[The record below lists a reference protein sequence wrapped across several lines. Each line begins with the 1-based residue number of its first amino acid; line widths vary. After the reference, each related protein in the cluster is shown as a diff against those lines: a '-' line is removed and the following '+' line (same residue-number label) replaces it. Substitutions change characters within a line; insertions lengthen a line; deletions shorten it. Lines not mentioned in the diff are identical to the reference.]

1 MRCRQLV
8 EPFPTTTLDEDAL
21 DAARRMAAERRPGLV
36 VVDDAGKVL
45 RVLPG
50 SQVLRFVVPRY
61 VQDDPAL
68 ARVIDEQAG
77 DKVSAKLRGR
87 MVRDV
92 LPADGR
98 DEIPVVRDDDT
109 VLEIAAVMAAA
120 HSPLVVVTDASK
132 RLVGVVTVSKL
143 LTVLTGT
150 AE

>member
-36 VVDDAGKVL
+36 VVDESGKVL

-68 ARVIDEQAG
+68 ARVIDEQAA
-77 DKVSAKLRGR
+77 DRVSAKLRGR
-87 MVRDV
+87 KVRDV
-92 LPADGR
+92 LPPDGKDR
-98 DEIPVVRDDDT
+98 IPVLRDDDT
-109 VLEIAAVMAAA
+109 VLEVAAAMAAA
-120 HSPLVVVTDASK
+120 HSPLVVVTDAAK
-132 RLVGVVTVSKL
+132 QLVGVITVSKV
-143 LTVLTGT
+143 LTVL
-150 AE
+150 